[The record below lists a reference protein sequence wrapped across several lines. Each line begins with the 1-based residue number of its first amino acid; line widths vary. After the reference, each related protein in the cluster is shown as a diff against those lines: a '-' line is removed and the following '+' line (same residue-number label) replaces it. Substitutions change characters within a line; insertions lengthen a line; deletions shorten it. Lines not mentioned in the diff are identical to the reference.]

1 MENPGIRY
9 AQGNEGYIRYELL
22 DVGKLPPSLC
32 RLISPAPGKTP
43 ADART
48 SSTNPP
54 SLPLAEHT
62 RRHYHHFHLKL
73 YHLTSPNFTLHSKTY
88 S

>member
-32 RLISPAPGKTP
+32 RLISPAPGKTA

-48 SSTNPP
+48 SSTNPLSP
-54 SLPLAEHT
+54 SLNIPAAT
-62 RRHYHHFHLKL
+62 TTISIWSYII
-73 YHLTSPNFTLHSKTY
+73 
-88 S
+88 